1 MNKRLIKINYREAE
15 PLAKEYFLETS
26 GLGANA
32 KNHRILLEEALQVL
46 ANCREGIN
54 LEAVLI
60 PLPKG
65 SFHNNAIHMSKSRFY
80 CTAFEQIL
88 EENVRGIYAYLLSLG
103 ECKSIVKNQAEQYYA
118 DLWANGF
125 IEAGRIILREEIR
138 KTVLVDDDKYFLSC
152 SFGPGLY
159 GMPPDNLTNMLEEI
173 ENTMVGRLLSRDD
186 NLPKEKICG
195 GFFFIT
201 EGQGVM
207 PMEECKDCIGHEKG
221 CLFCGGN
228 NLIPSRETC
237 LNLLA
242 SYETPPHVI
251 RHCMAVSDTAVRIG
265 RALIEKGVDLD
276 LNLLEASTLLHDIA
290 RVEENHGVKGAV
302 FLEKRGYRQV
312 AKLVKSHMFYATDPY
327 KDNITEQDLLC
338 LADRMVKEDK
348 YVGLDE
354 RMGSV
359 LEKLIALG
367 VDTDRVIH
375 RLEENRLIK
384 ERIEKIIGKPIDSL
398 ME

>member
-1 MNKRLIKINYREAE
+1 MNKRLIKINYDDAE
-15 PLAKEYFLETS
+15 PLAREYFLEAS

-46 ANCREGIN
+46 VNCRQGIN

-60 PLPKG
+60 PLSKDVFYDN
-65 SFHNNAIHMSKSRFY
+65 SIHMSKSEFY
-80 CTAFEQIL
+80 CTAFEQISK
-88 EENVRGIYAYLLSLG
+88 ENVRGIYAYLLSLG

-125 IEAGRIILREEIR
+125 IEAGRILLREGIKE
-138 KTVLVDDDKYFLSC
+138 TDVDGKENLFLSC

-159 GMPPDNLTNMLEEI
+159 GMLPDNLTNMMEEI
-173 ENTMVGRLLSRDD
+173 ENTMIGRLLSRDD

-201 EGQGVM
+201 EGQGVL

-221 CLFCGGN
+221 CMFCGGKN
-228 NLIPSRETC
+228 IIPSRQVC

-242 SYETPPHVI
+242 SYGTPPHVI
-251 RHCMAVSDTAVRIG
+251 RHCIAVSETAVRIG
-265 RALIEKGVDLD
+265 EALVEKGLDLD
-276 LNLLEASTLLHDIA
+276 LQLLEASTLLHDIA
-290 RVEENHGVKGAV
+290 RVEENHGVKGAM
-302 FLEKRGYRQV
+302 FLEKCGYRQV
-312 AKLVKSHMFYATDPY
+312 AKLVKCHMFYATDPF

-338 LADRMVKEDK
+338 LADRMVREDK
-348 YVGLDE
+348 YVGLDA

-359 LEKLIALG
+359 LDKLIALG

-375 RLEENRLIK
+375 RLEENRQIK
-384 ERIEKIIGKPIDSL
+384 ERIENIIGKPIDSL